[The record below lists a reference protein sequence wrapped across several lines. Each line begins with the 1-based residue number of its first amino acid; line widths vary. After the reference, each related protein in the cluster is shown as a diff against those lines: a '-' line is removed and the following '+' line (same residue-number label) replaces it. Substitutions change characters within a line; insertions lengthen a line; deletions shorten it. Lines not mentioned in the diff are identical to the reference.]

1 MANINLTELFTGIA
15 NSIRAKD
22 GTSNPIAAINFADR
36 INAIPTGGNT
46 EFQYRTPNE
55 IYEQD
60 RPADWPV
67 LPDPQEG
74 ECYFLFSRDGSS
86 NLQVVYDES
95 MLSNYNQ
102 TSSWGYINENG
113 EFVSV
118 YDLERTGS
126 SSAPSPSKWEWLGLS
141 SFTGTEVDNKMYPY
155 YVLKTVG
162 GVFYQGE
169 SKSSPSSASFLGQY
183 LLEAK
188 INIPDARY
196 ILNRYGSYNP
206 SSAQTNYLNLHNNLK
221 FITLYNGTGKNLQL
235 RYLCYNKGALR
246 CIRFD
251 SEANNFFTNGNF
263 NGGDSAAYMFS
274 GAVSLQCT
282 YPIDKLTT
290 VKNISYLYSRNR
302 YLPYLEIHSSTAT
315 TAIMVIGAGPN
326 CCKKASII
334 LPSVTSSNFSIGH
347 CPSELINFQVPALSP
362 ANDYTIISTMPSS
375 SSYYTGI
382 IKNVNLPNSKCYN
395 WATRQKNGVSA
406 ITFTEDCP
414 PPNGVTFDCCSFS
427 HQTLQDMIDTLPIA
441 EGATLTIKFSSL
453 SAGNTP
459 QYSSAGISQKER
471 DAFIQQI
478 TDKGYTV
485 SVTLQ

>member
-1 MANINLTELFTGIA
+1 MANTNLTELFTGIA
-15 NSIRAKD
+15 DSIRAKD

-36 INAIPTGGNT
+36 INAIPTGGST
-46 EFQYRTPNE
+46 EFQYRTPDE
-55 IYEQD
+55 IYAQD

-74 ECYFLFSRDGSS
+74 ECYFLFSRDSLS
-86 NLQVVYDES
+86 ELQVVYDES

-118 YDLERTGS
+118 YSMERTGS
-126 SSAPSPSKWEWLGLS
+126 SSAPTPSQWQWLGLS
-141 SFTGTEVDNKMYPY
+141 FAEGTDANNKMYPY

-162 GVFYQGE
+162 GGFYQGE
-169 SKSSPSSASFLGQY
+169 GRSSPSSASLLGQY

-196 ILNRYGSYNP
+196 ILNGYGSSNP
-206 SSAQTNYLNLHNNLK
+206 SSAQAEYLNLHRNLK

-263 NGGDSAAYMFS
+263 NGGNSAAYMFS

-315 TAIMVIGAGPN
+315 TATMVIGAGPN

-334 LPSVTSSNFSIGH
+334 LPSVTSANFSIGH

-362 ANDYTIISTMPSS
+362 SNAYTIISTMPSS

-382 IKNVNLPNSKCYN
+382 IKNVNLPNSNCYN

-406 ITFTEDCP
+406 ITFTKDCP
-414 PPNGVTFDCCSFS
+414 PPDGVTFDCCSFS

-453 SAGNTP
+453 TPGNTP
-459 QYSSAGISQKER
+459 QYSSVGISQKER

>member
-1 MANINLTELFTGIA
+1 MANTNLTGLFTNIA

-22 GTSNPIAAINFADR
+22 GTSNPIAAIDFADR
-36 INAIPTGGNT
+36 INAIPTGGST
-46 EFQYRTPNE
+46 EFQYRTPDE

-86 NLQVVYDES
+86 ELRVVYDES
-95 MLSNYNQ
+95 MQSNYNQ

-113 EFVSV
+113 EFVPAYSM
-118 YDLERTGS
+118 ERTGS
-126 SSAPSPSKWEWLGLS
+126 SSVPSTSKWEWLGLS
-141 SFTGTEVDNKMYPY
+141 SVAGTEAENKMYPY

-162 GVFYQGE
+162 GGFYQGE
-169 SKSSPSSASFLGQY
+169 CRSSPSSESLLGQY

-196 ILNRYGSYNP
+196 ILNGYGSINP
-206 SSAQTNYLNLHNNLK
+206 SSSQAEYLNLHRNLK
-221 FITLYNGTGKNLQL
+221 FITLYNGTGKNLYL

-274 GAVSLQCT
+274 GAVSLQCP

-315 TAIMVIGAGPN
+315 TATMVIGAAAN
-326 CCKKASII
+326 CCEKASII
-334 LPSVTSSNFSIGH
+334 LPSVTSSNFSIGY

-362 ANDYTIISTMPSS
+362 SNAYTIISSMPSPY
-375 SSYYTGI
+375 YYTGI

-395 WATRQKNGVSA
+395 WTTRQNNGVSA

-414 PPNGVTFDCCSFS
+414 PPDGVTFDCCSFS

-453 SAGNTP
+453 SVGNTP
-459 QYSSAGISQKER
+459 YYSSVGINQKER

>member
-36 INAIPTGGNT
+36 INAIPTGGST
-46 EFQYRTPNE
+46 GFQYRTPNE

-74 ECYFLFSRDGSS
+74 ECYFLFSRNGSS
-86 NLQVVYDES
+86 ELQVVYDES
-95 MLSNYNQ
+95 MLENYNQ

-113 EFVSV
+113 EFVSI

-126 SSAPSPSKWEWLGLS
+126 SSTPTPYRWQWLGLS
-141 SFTGTEVDNKMYPY
+141 STGGTDANNKMYPY

-162 GVFYQGE
+162 GGFYQGE
-169 SKSSPSSASFLGQY
+169 NHSSPSSESFLGQY

-188 INIPDARY
+188 INIPNARY
-196 ILNRYGSYNP
+196 ILNRYDGSSSP
-206 SSAQTNYLNLHNNLK
+206 SSSQTSYLNLHNNLK

-251 SEANNFFTNGNF
+251 SEENNFFTNGNF
-263 NGGDSAAYMFS
+263 NGGNSAAHMFD
-274 GAVSLQCT
+274 GAVSLQCM
-282 YPIDKLTT
+282 YPIDKLAT
-290 VKNISYLYSRNR
+290 VKNIDYLYNRNR
-302 YLPYLEIHSSTAT
+302 FLPYLEIHSSTVT
-315 TAIMVIGAGPN
+315 TANKVIGAGGN

-334 LPSVTSSNFSIGH
+334 LPSVTSSNFSIGY
-347 CPSELINFQVPALSP
+347 CPAELINFQVPALSP
-362 ANDYTIISTMPSS
+362 SNEYAIVSTMPSPY
-375 SSYYTGI
+375 YYTGI

-395 WATRQKNGVSA
+395 WTTRANYGISA

-414 PPNGVTFDCCSFS
+414 PPNGATFDCCSFS

-459 QYSSAGISQKER
+459 QHSSVGISQQER
-471 DAFIQQI
+471 DVFIQQI

-485 SVTLQ
+485 SVKL

>member
-1 MANINLTELFTGIA
+1 MANTNLIGLFTNIA
-15 NSIRAKD
+15 DSIRAKD
-22 GTSNPIAAINFADR
+22 GTSNPIAAIDFADR
-36 INAIPTGGNT
+36 INAIPAGGST

-113 EFVSV
+113 EFVSI
-118 YDLERTGS
+118 YSIERTGS
-126 SSAPSPSKWEWLGLS
+126 SLTPSPSKWNWLGLS

-169 SKSSPSSASFLGQY
+169 SKSSPSSESFLGQY

-196 ILNRYGSYNP
+196 ILNGYGSSNP
-206 SSAQTNYLNLHNNLK
+206 SSSQTNYLNLHNNLK
-221 FITLYNGTGKNLQL
+221 FITLYNGTGKKLQL

-263 NGGDSAAYMFS
+263 NGGDSAAHMFD
-274 GAVSLQCT
+274 GAVSLQCM

-290 VKNISYLYSRNR
+290 VKNIDYLYNRNR
-302 YLPYLEIHSSTAT
+302 FLPYLEIHSSTAT
-315 TAIMVIGAGPN
+315 SANKVIGAGGN
-326 CCKKASII
+326 CCQKASII
-334 LPSVTSSNFSIGH
+334 LPSMTSNFSIGY
-347 CPSELINFQVPALSP
+347 CPTELINFQLPALSP
-362 ANDYTIISTMPSS
+362 PNEYAIVSTMPSPY
-375 SSYYTGI
+375 YYTGI

-395 WATRQKNGVSA
+395 WTTRTNYGVSA

-414 PPNGVTFDCCSFS
+414 PPDGVTFDCCSFS
-427 HQTLQDMIDTLPIA
+427 HQALQDMIDTLPIA

-453 SAGNTP
+453 TAGNTP
-459 QYSSAGISQKER
+459 QYSSVGISQQER
-471 DAFIQQI
+471 DASIQQI

-485 SVTLQ
+485 SVKLQ

>member
-1 MANINLTELFTGIA
+1 MANTNLTELFTGIA
-15 NSIRAKD
+15 DSIRAKD

-36 INAIPTGGNT
+36 INAIPTGGST
-46 EFQYRTPNE
+46 EFQYRTPDE

-86 NLQVVYDES
+86 NLQVVYDPS
-95 MLSNYNQ
+95 MLERYNQ

-118 YDLERTGS
+118 YSMERTGS
-126 SSAPSPSKWEWLGLS
+126 SSTPSTSQWQWLGLS
-141 SFTGTEVDNKMYPY
+141 SWEGTEADNKMYPY

-162 GVFYQGE
+162 GGFYQGE
-169 SKSSPSSASFLGQY
+169 GRSSPSSESLLGQY

-196 ILNRYGSYNP
+196 ILNRYGDSSP
-206 SSAQTNYLNLHNNLK
+206 SNSQTEYLNLHNNLK

-263 NGGDSAAYMFS
+263 NGGNSAAYMFY
-274 GAVSLQCT
+274 GAVSLQCM

-290 VKNISYLYSRNR
+290 VKNINYLYNLNR
-302 YLPYLEIHSSTAT
+302 FLPYLEIHSSTVTDADR
-315 TAIMVIGAGPN
+315 AIGATAN

-334 LPSVTSSNFSIGH
+334 LPSVTSNFQIGY

-362 ANDYTIISTMPSS
+362 PYEYAIVSSMPHPY
-375 SSYYTGI
+375 YYTGI
-382 IKNVNLPNSKCYN
+382 IKNVNLLNFKCYG
-395 WATRQKNGVSA
+395 WTKRTQGGVSA

-414 PPNGVTFDCCSFS
+414 PPDGVTFDCCSFS
-427 HQTLQDMIDTLPIA
+427 PQTLQDMIDTLPIA
-441 EGATLTIKFSSL
+441 EGATLTIRFSSL
-453 SAGNTP
+453 TPGDTP
-459 QYSSAGISQKER
+459 QYSSVGISQKER

-485 SVTLQ
+485 SVTT

>member
-1 MANINLTELFTGIA
+1 MANTNLTGLFTDIA
-15 NSIRAKD
+15 DSIRAKD
-22 GTSNPIAAINFADR
+22 GTTAPIAAINFADR
-36 INAIPTGGNT
+36 INAIPTGGST
-46 EFQYRTPNE
+46 EFQYRTPDE

-74 ECYFLFSRDGSS
+74 ECYFLFNRDGSS
-86 NLQVVYDES
+86 ELRVVYDES

-118 YDLERTGS
+118 YTLERTGS
-126 SSAPSPSKWEWLGLS
+126 SSTPTPSKWEWLRLGS
-141 SFTGTEVDNKMYPY
+141 SGAEANNKMYPY

-162 GVFYQGE
+162 GGFYQGE
-169 SKSSPSSASFLGQY
+169 GHSSPSSESFLGQY

-188 INIPDARY
+188 INIPNAEY
-196 ILNRYGSYNP
+196 VLNRYGSLNP
-206 SSAQTNYLNLHNNLK
+206 SSSQTNYLNLHNNLK

-263 NGGDSAAYMFS
+263 NGGNSAAYMFY

-290 VKNISYLYSRNR
+290 VKNISYLYGRNR

-315 TAIMVIGAGPN
+315 TAERVIGAGPS

-334 LPSVTSSNFSIGH
+334 LPRVTSSYFSIGN
-347 CPSELINFQVPALSP
+347 CPPELINFQLPALSP
-362 ANDYTIISTMPSS
+362 ANEYTIISSMPSD
-375 SSYYTGI
+375 SSYYKGV

-395 WATRQKNGVSA
+395 WATRQRNGVSA

-414 PPNGVTFDCCSFS
+414 PPDGVTFDCCSFS

-441 EGATLTIKFSSL
+441 EGATLTIKFESL

-459 QYSSAGISQKER
+459 YYASVGISQKER